1 MAGTATS
8 WSSWRPPASVD
19 ALLKTAEVF
28 AALGDRDVVAQ
39 CIRLAERQAA
49 NRCDGDALGRV
60 YAFARE
66 VAAHPWLDGQPVV

>member
-1 MAGTATS
+1 MASTATS

-28 AALGDRDVVAQ
+28 AALGDRDVVEQ
-39 CIRLAERQAA
+39 CIRLAEQLAA

-60 YAFARE
+60 HAFARG
-66 VAAHPWLDGQPVV
+66 VAAPPRLDGPPVD